1 MNRNFSLRLDMK
13 LDYLFKAYD
22 GNKLLR
28 LVISL
33 YLLTIFGMGIVV
45 SAGYSFDTG
54 DDAPVLALQ
63 SAAVIY
69 GNDEVRFIKFI
80 DESISLPSIN
90 SLSLPT
96 RAPPA

>member
-1 MNRNFSLRLDMK
+1 MNWDCLLSARNK
-13 LDYLFKAYD
+13 N
-22 GNKLLR
+22 GWHLL
-28 LVISL
+28 ISL
-33 YLLTIFGMGIVV
+33 YLLTILGLGIIVG
-45 SAGYSFDTG
+45 AGDSFDTG

>member
-1 MNRNFSLRLDMK
+1 MK

-69 GNDEVRFIKFI
+69 GNDKVRFIKFI